1 MSDNDDAKASVRNAL
16 AAELRGGT
24 ALALAPSFSLA
35 RSNDA
40 LAAELRAAKLRV
52 KRASHRLV
60 FVSSPAGKRLEVL
73 SF

>member
-1 MSDNDDAKASVRNAL
+1 MLVQLSEALMSDNDDAKASVRN
-16 AAELRGGT
+16 
-24 ALALAPSFSLA
+24 
-35 RSNDA
+35 A